1 MNGTHAQIK
10 RNSMTEEYFKLEIF
24 TDFGIFCF
32 QGRLKCCLML
42 ETRRVACDSLLNDKF
57 LKNTLIFLISRSPV
71 QDVMSTPHF
80 QLKRLRKELAHEG
93 DVRDELEK
101 ELANQISIIS
111 EKGTKDLPIHHHVSF
126 NFIMLPGVNE
136 T

>member
-1 MNGTHAQIK
+1 
-10 RNSMTEEYFKLEIF
+10 
-24 TDFGIFCF
+24 
-32 QGRLKCCLML
+32 ML
-42 ETRRVACDSLLNDKF
+42 VTCRVAFDSLLNDKF
-57 LKNTLIFLISRSPV
+57 LKNTVTYLISRSPV

-80 QLKRLRKELAHEG
+80 QLKKLRKDLAHEG

-111 EKGTKDLPIHHHVSF
+111 EKGTKDLPIHYHVFF
-126 NFIMLPGVNE
+126 NFIRLSEVNE

>member
-1 MNGTHAQIK
+1 
-10 RNSMTEEYFKLEIF
+10 MTDEHFKLEIS

-32 QGRLKCCLML
+32 QGRHKCCLML
-42 ETRRVACDSLLNDKF
+42 ETRRVAFDSLLNDKF
-57 LKNTLIFLISRSPV
+57 LKNTVTYLISRSPV

-80 QLKRLRKELAHEG
+80 QLKKLRKDLAHEG

-111 EKGTKDLPIHHHVSF
+111 EKGTKDLPIHYHVFF
-126 NFIMLPGVNE
+126 NFIRLSEVNE

>member
-1 MNGTHAQIK
+1 
-10 RNSMTEEYFKLEIF
+10 MTDEHFKLEIF
-24 TDFGIFCF
+24 TDFGIFSF
-32 QGRLKCCLML
+32 QGRQKCCLML

-57 LKNTLIFLISRSPV
+57 LKNTVTYLISRSPV

-80 QLKRLRKELAHEG
+80 QLKKLRKDLAHEG

-111 EKGTKDLPIHHHVSF
+111 EKGTKDLPIHYHVFF
-126 NFIMLPGVNE
+126 NFIRLLEVNE